1 MEIALTLGVLA
12 LSLLFFATE
21 WLSADVTAIGIP
33 VLLMMTGLVSPD
45 EGIAGFSNSA
55 TITVLAMF
63 ILSAGISRTGALQFI
78 SELLFSWGGK
88 NPSRQILALGALIAP
103 IHCFITNTAIVAVFL
118 PLIEDWC
125 RKRKISVSKLLM
137 PLSYVTILAGM
148 ITVIGTSTSVLASSL
163 SGKLGFGTFSLF
175 GFADIGLLTFLVGL
189 AYLAVASPA
198 LLIARKPPSGR
209 DLSENYRLQGYVYEV
224 ILPPGSNLI
233 GQSLNSSGIQ
243 RKFDLDVL
251 DLIRSGVSFAQ
262 PVADKLLCAG
272 DVMLVRGSREDLLK
286 IRDERGIDIL
296 PDVQFQKDG
305 LSSPLVSEED
315 GLGEVMVLSNSNL
328 IGSTLKDIR
337 FRQRYNATVL
347 AIRRGEELVRERLG
361 KVSLKFGDLLLV
373 QGPKQS
379 LVGFQNSHDLLLTE
393 QSNVEILRRDKAW
406 IAIAIVIL
414 VLVLS
419 TLNGLPLHLGALTFK
434 GFPILVSALLGAFL
448 MIVTGCLRA
457 GELYSSIRWD
467 VIFILAGLIP
477 LGTAMENSGTTALV
491 AQYLTAWGSG
501 LSGYWVCTLFYAVTS
516 VLAAVLSHAA
526 AVVLMLPLAV
536 DVAKELH
543 IQPMAL
549 ILIVTFA
556 SSNTF
561 LTPIGYQT
569 NVMVYGPGGYKFL
582 DFTKLGAPLHI
593 ALTFLTPL
601 FVIWLRGLN

>member
-1 MEIALTLGVLA
+1 MEMALTLGILA
-12 LSLLFFATE
+12 LSLLFFAAE
-21 WLSADVTAIGIP
+21 WLPMDITAIGIA

-78 SELLFSWGGK
+78 SELLFKWGGTH
-88 NPSRQILALGALIAP
+88 PSRQILAMGVLVAP
-103 IHCFITNTAIVAVFL
+103 IHCFITNAAIVAVFL

-137 PLSYVTILAGM
+137 PLSYATILAGM

-163 SGKLGFGTFSLF
+163 SSKLGFGAFNLF
-175 GFADIGLLTFLVGL
+175 EFADIGILTFGVGL
-189 AYLAVASPA
+189 IYLAIAAPR
-198 LLIARKPPSGR
+198 LLIERKPPSGMN
-209 DLSENYRLQGYVYEV
+209 LSENYRLQGYVYEV

-251 DLIRSGVSFAQ
+251 ELIRNGVSFAQ

-272 DVMLVRGSREDLLK
+272 DVLLARGSREDLLK

-305 LSSPLVSEED
+305 YGSTLTSDED
-315 GLGEVMVLSNSNL
+315 GMGEVMVLSNSSL
-328 IGSTLKDIR
+328 IGSTLKDVR
-337 FRQRYNATVL
+337 FRQRYNVTVL

-361 KVSLKFGDLLLV
+361 KVALKFGDLLLV

-379 LVGFQNSHDLLLTE
+379 LVGLQNSQDVLLTE
-393 QSNVEILRRDKAW
+393 QSNVEMLRRDKAW
-406 IAIAIVIL
+406 IAIAIVCTV
-414 VLVLS
+414 VLLS
-419 TLNGLPLHLGALTFK
+419 TFNGLPLHLGSLTFK

-448 MIVTGCLRA
+448 MLVTGCLKP
-457 GELYSSIRWD
+457 GELYGSIRWD

-477 LGTAMENSGTTALV
+477 LGTAMEKSGTTALI
-491 AQYLTAWGSG
+491 AHSLTVWGSG
-501 LSGYWVCTLFYAVTS
+501 LSGYWVLTLFYAVTS
-516 VLAAVLSHAA
+516 VLSAVLSHAA
-526 AVVLMLPLAV
+526 AVVLMLPLGV
-536 DVAKELH
+536 EVAKALH
-543 IQPMAL
+543 INPMAL
-549 ILIVTFA
+549 IYIITFA

-582 DFTKLGAPLHI
+582 DFTKLGAPLHLI
-593 ALTFLTPL
+593 LTFLTPL
-601 FVIWLRGLN
+601 LVIWLRGLN